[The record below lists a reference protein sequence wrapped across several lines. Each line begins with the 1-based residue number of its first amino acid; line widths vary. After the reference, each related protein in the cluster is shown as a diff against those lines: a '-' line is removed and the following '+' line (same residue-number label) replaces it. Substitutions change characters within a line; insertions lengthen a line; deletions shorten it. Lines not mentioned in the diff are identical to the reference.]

1 MLRVPNFRRKSLNEL
16 KEVLAQIGLHFDK
29 PMPAWPPE
37 NIEILSRQAT
47 RLLDRVDD
55 MVLSVRSFN
64 CLENDGINYIGE
76 LVQKSEAEMLRT
88 PNSDANR

>member
-1 MLRVPNFRRKSLNEL
+1 
-16 KEVLAQIGLHFDK
+16 
-29 PMPAWPPE
+29 
-37 NIEILSRQAT
+37 
-47 RLLDRVDD
+47 LLDRVDD
-55 MVLSVRSFN
+55 MVLSMRSFN